1 MEVRGWEG
9 RVMQI
14 LVALLHAC
22 PPGTSNM
29 LFLNFGCSLD
39 SHKMPIHKFHPLLHI
54 LIKLVWFVSWTSG
67 LGSVPGE
74 EAVKGN
80 GKILSFHSGKLE
92 RPFQSKVLKCSN
104 RPRGKDHL
112 PALVTR
118 KGFLIS
124 FMSQVPRSVD
134 FFIHTLLSFPS
145 HMVL

>member
-1 MEVRGWEG
+1 MH
-9 RVMQI
+9 I
-14 LVALLHAC
+14 LVALLHVC

-80 GKILSFHSGKLE
+80 GKMLSFHSGNLE
-92 RPFQSKVLKCSN
+92 RPFRARFSGAATGQEGKVTY
-104 RPRGKDHL
+104 L
-112 PALVTR
+112 P
-118 KGFLIS
+118 
-124 FMSQVPRSVD
+124 
-134 FFIHTLLSFPS
+134 
-145 HMVL
+145 